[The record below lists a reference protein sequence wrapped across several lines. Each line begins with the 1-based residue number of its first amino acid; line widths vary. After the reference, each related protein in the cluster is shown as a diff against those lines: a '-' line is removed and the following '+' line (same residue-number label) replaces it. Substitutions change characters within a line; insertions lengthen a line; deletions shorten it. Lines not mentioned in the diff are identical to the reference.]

1 MRGTDWQSIIFDF
14 DGVIVESGDI
24 KTNAFA
30 DLYQSYGDQ
39 IVKEVVRYH
48 KLNGGLS
55 RYKKF
60 RHFQQHLLKKPPLT
74 QNEEDKLDETFSRLV
89 VEAVINSDS
98 VPGADEFIKI
108 EASRIPLFIASGT
121 PETELNTIVTRRGL
135 GPYFTGVRGSP
146 KLKETLI
153 AEILSAHDLT
163 PERVLMI
170 GDALIDYQSAQI
182 NNLAFLGRVR
192 IGDKNP
198 FPEHVKT
205 VPDLQSLL
213 P

>member
-1 MRGTDWQSIIFDF
+1 MRKANWQSIIFDF
-14 DGVIVESGDI
+14 DGVIVESVDI

-30 DLYQSYGDQ
+30 DLYQSYGDS

-60 RHFQQHLLKKPPLT
+60 HYFQQNLLKRSPLT
-74 QNEEDKLDETFSRLV
+74 QSEEENLDETFSKLV
-89 VEAVINSDS
+89 VNAVINSDS
-98 VPGADEFIKI
+98 VAGADQFIQI
-108 EASRIPLFIASGT
+108 ESSKIPLFIASGT
-121 PETELNTIVTRRGL
+121 PETELNTIVTHRGL
-135 GPYFTGVRGSP
+135 KSYFTGVHGSP
-146 KLKETLI
+146 KSKETI
-153 AEILSAHDLT
+153 ISEILSAHDLT
-163 PERVLMI
+163 PKRVLMI
-170 GDALIDYQSAQI
+170 GDALIDYQSAKA
-182 NNLAFLGRVR
+182 NNLSFLGRVR

-198 FPEHVKT
+198 FPKYVKT

>member
-1 MRGTDWQSIIFDF
+1 MRGTNWQSIIFDF

-30 DLYQSYGDQ
+30 DLYQSYGDL

-60 RHFQQHLLKKPPLT
+60 RYFQKYLLKKPPLT

-135 GPYFTGVRGSP
+135 APYFTGVRGSP
-146 KLKETLI
+146 KLKEILI

-170 GDALIDYQSAQI
+170 GDALIDYQSAQV

-198 FPEHVKT
+198 FPEYVKT

-213 P
+213 S